1 MYSGSILEARKEF
14 MNSLTKKVLIIIL
27 SVLIMGALTA
37 IPGFAETQ
45 EELKQIFVTRDEINL
60 WINGDATSTGM
71 SELLANM
78 EVSMQ
83 QQVQSRVKYEM
94 SIRGIKDNAETSAT
108 TVAASP

>member
-1 MYSGSILEARKEF
+1 MG
-14 MNSLTKKVLIIIL
+14 LI
-27 SVLIMGALTA
+27 SA

-71 SELLANM
+71 SEILANL
-78 EVSMQ
+78 EINMQ

-94 SIRGIKDNAETSAT
+94 SIREIKDKTESTAAT
-108 TVAASP
+108 ESP

>member
-1 MYSGSILEARKEF
+1 MKSI
-14 MNSLTKKVLIIIL
+14 TKKVLIIIL
-27 SVLIMGALTA
+27 SVLIMGALAA

-71 SELLANM
+71 SEILANL
-78 EVSMQ
+78 EVNMQ

-94 SIRGIKDNAETSAT
+94 SIRGIKDNAETS
-108 TVAASP
+108 TVAASSP